1 LSECKR
7 KCFYQS
13 SVNPIFKLKLLL
25 IKHGKCSACK
35 DLTPKVKYCGRCF
48 NTRVEPEVLEAIT
61 ALDLAAKF
69 EENASHQF
77 EDLTDDD
84 YINPPRDSYFA
95 RVKEK
100 KNKLED
106 LYKLM
111 ETAHGIQ
118 NEKQIFEEL
127 IREVLR

>member
-1 LSECKR
+1 LSREQER
-7 KCFYQS
+7 CFHQN
-13 SVNPIFKLKLLL
+13 SVNPLFKLKLLL
-25 IKHGKCSACK
+25 IRHGKCSACK

-69 EENASHQF
+69 EENAGRKF
-77 EDLTDDD
+77 EDLSDDD
-84 YINPPRDSYFA
+84 YINPPIDSFFA
-95 RVKEK
+95 RVQEK

-118 NEKQIFEEL
+118 NEKQIFEQL